1 MKKKIILVLTFV
13 IAILIIAVIV
23 YKWHTFKLFDVEI
36 TSLAKIPF
44 DNKGCVI
51 DISLVET
58 GATTE
63 DVIQIRKV
71 SDNGEVQPIKSF
83 ERYNHLIDCKK
94 INDTTILLILK
105 DTSYYANQAD
115 TFKINIP

>member
-1 MKKKIILVLTFV
+1 MKKKIILVLTSI
-13 IAILIIAVIV
+13 IALFIIAVII
-23 YKWHTFKLFDVEI
+23 YKGLSFKLFDTEI

-44 DNKGCVI
+44 DYRGCVI
-51 DISLVET
+51 EISLVET

-71 SDNGEVQPIKSF
+71 SDNGKVQPIKTF

-94 INDTTILLILK
+94 LNDTTVMLILK

-115 TFKINIP
+115 TFKIDVP